1 MTPEEAER
9 DVTRIRG
16 QAPEQ
21 MTWPDLLRLAE
32 RDPEAMLAVWDD
44 IKVAARDESESGHRA
59 AQALDWQ
66 RRPWARARF
75 LALRDSFRD
84 GTPPATGIEAALIDL
99 AAEAHGDYLELSQ
112 QLHRMLSAEVEIQ
125 RDDLERDGRW
135 RPTREVTDAA
145 IARVERRADR
155 AHKRFLQTVKMLH
168 DLRRASPTLYVG
180 HAGQINVG
188 QQQVNLTP
196 SSLPDSKESDDLA
209 K

>member
-1 MTPEEAER
+1 MHLQRVVER
-9 DVTRIRG
+9 N
-16 QAPEQ
+16 
-21 MTWPDLLRLAE
+21 PD
-32 RDPEAMLAVWDD
+32 AMVAIWDD
-44 IKVAARDESESGHRA
+44 LQAEARHELESGHRA

-66 RRPWARARF
+66 RRPWARAGF

-125 RDDLERDGRW
+125 HDDLGRDGRW
-135 RPTREVTDAA
+135 RPTHEVTDAA

-155 AHKRFLQTVKMLH
+155 AHKRLLQTVKMLH

-180 HAGQINVG
+180 HDGQINVG